1 MHKIQRI
8 LIIGP
13 SLDVAGGVSGF
24 YNSILPNMMSDK
36 RFKISYL
43 PVGEKNKGIVKHKIF
58 SIMFDIFQF
67 LLKLIIFRPHIIH
80 VNPSLAP
87 FALLRDGFFVGLSK
101 LLSGGRIK
109 HLVFFRGWNKSNESF
124 VERFFWF
131 FQCSLLS
138 SDHFITLSEHSI
150 DKLKGWGVFSSKI
163 SLGNTV
169 INNDIIRYFSNK
181 GENTDV
187 DPSKLNILI
196 MSRIIKAKGIY
207 ELVNAFASVLQDN
220 PKWTLTIAGDGC
232 DLDGLKL
239 AVNSLNIRDNIDF
252 TGHVFGQEKLSLL
265 ERADVFCLPSYS
277 EGMPNSVLEA
287 FAAGLL
293 VIATPVGA
301 LSSFIK
307 SGWVIPIEVAS
318 ISSIKSKLLS
328 ENLISEIHDSSKR
341 NKLLAQREFTVDKT
355 IDSLFHLYLKMSEPV
370 ND

>member
-24 YNSILPNMMSDK
+24 YNSILPNMILDK

-43 PVGEKNKGIVKHKIF
+43 PVGEKSKGIVKHKIF
-58 SIMFDIFQF
+58 SIIFDVFQF
-67 LLKLIIFRPHIIH
+67 LLKLIIFRPQIIH

-101 LLSGGRIK
+101 LLSLGRIK
-109 HLVFFRGWNKSNESF
+109 HLVFFRGWNISNEPF
-124 VERFFWF
+124 VERFLGF
-131 FQCSLLS
+131 FQRSLLS

-150 DKLKGWGVFSSKI
+150 EKLEGWGVSSSKI

-169 INNDIIRYFSNK
+169 VNNDIINYFSNK
-181 GENTDV
+181 SENTDV
-187 DPSKLNILI
+187 DSNKLNILI

-220 PKWTLTIAGDGC
+220 PEWTLTIAGEGC
-232 DLDGLKL
+232 DLYGLKT
-239 AVNSLNIRDNIDF
+239 AVNTLNIQDNVDF
-252 TGHVFGQEKLSLL
+252 PGHVFGQEKLTLL
-265 ERADVFCLPSYS
+265 ERADIFCLPSYS
-277 EGMPNSVLEA
+277 EGMPNSILEA

-301 LSSFIK
+301 LSNFIK
-307 SGWVIPIEVAS
+307 SGWIIPIEVAS

-328 ENLISEIHDSSKR
+328 ENLISEIHNSSQR
-341 NKLLAQREFTVDKT
+341 NKLLAQRKFTVDKT
-355 IDSLFHLYLKMSEPV
+355 IDNLFHLYQKMSESV